1 MSETY
6 IVIVLVP
13 TRTPFSAARR
23 SGNRCGA
30 YCGQDNHSGAALPL
44 LPNLYRAHLAM
55 VAPPGASA
63 PTLHAPQARQRG
75 SPPAGGGRPASDAW
89 AAGSYRRP
97 DRVPA
102 HRARVGGGGA
112 AVMGAGGLSGSFA
125 ALGGRLSVFLS
136 CLNPLRADPAASL
149 LPPLA
154 MIDPD
159 ASPAFI
165 VREPHE
171 LRSLAV
177 VLGRWSCRGWRTRNR
192 LRPCPP
198 RSPGFPC
205 CRHHRRRSP
214 ASRSLGP
221 PSLCTPS
228 TGSRHAQHLGT
239 DQMQ

>member
-1 MSETY
+1 
-6 IVIVLVP
+6 
-13 TRTPFSAARR
+13 
-23 SGNRCGA
+23 
-30 YCGQDNHSGAALPL
+30 
-44 LPNLYRAHLAM
+44 
-55 VAPPGASA
+55 
-63 PTLHAPQARQRG
+63 
-75 SPPAGGGRPASDAW
+75 
-89 AAGSYRRP
+89 
-97 DRVPA
+97 
-102 HRARVGGGGA
+102 
-112 AVMGAGGLSGSFA
+112 MGAGGLSGSFA

-205 CRHHRRRSP
+205 CRHHRPPLAGKQIPWP
-214 ASRSLGP
+214 AEPLYAFDR
-221 PSLCTPS
+221 
-228 TGSRHAQHLGT
+228 
-239 DQMQ
+239 